1 MASTTTRRPRT
12 TPSNRT
18 ARGRARPSA
27 RASRGTTAH
36 RATTIARGRRKQRP
50 TGLKGIIA
58 KLPDA
63 IPGVKRTGKR
73 SASKNP
79 ISRITSTL
87 PFGGGAKRGK
97 SSSSGSGRRA
107 GRAALAAG
115 AAGLAIKNRDKITSM
130 IKREDD
136 AAVTPGGGDV
146 TAQDASVSRLDVT
159 PSDVTTPP
167 RSGSAG

>member
-12 TPSNRT
+12 TPSTRT

-27 RASRGTTAH
+27 RTSRGTTTH
-36 RATTIARGRRKQRP
+36 RSTTIARGRRKQQP
-50 TGLKGIIA
+50 TGLSGLIA

-63 IPGVKRTGKR
+63 IPGVKRSGKR

-79 ISRITSTL
+79 ISRITSAL

-107 GRAALAAG
+107 GGAALAAG
-115 AAGLAIKNRDKITSM
+115 AAGLAIKNRGKIKSM

-136 AAVTPGGGDV
+136 AAVTTGGSE

-159 PSDVTTPP
+159 PSDVATPP
-167 RSGSAG
+167 QSGSAG

>member
-12 TPSNRT
+12 TPSTRT
-18 ARGRARPSA
+18 SRGRTRPSA

-36 RATTIARGRRKQRP
+36 RARRKQQP
-50 TGLKGIIA
+50 TGLSGFIA

-63 IPGVKRTGKR
+63 IPGVNRSGKR
-73 SASKNP
+73 STSKNP
-79 ISRITSTL
+79 ISRILGAL
-87 PFGGGAKRGK
+87 PFGGGTKQRK

-107 GRAALAAG
+107 GGAALAAG

-136 AAVTPGGGDV
+136 AAVTTGGSE

-167 RSGSAG
+167 QSGSAG